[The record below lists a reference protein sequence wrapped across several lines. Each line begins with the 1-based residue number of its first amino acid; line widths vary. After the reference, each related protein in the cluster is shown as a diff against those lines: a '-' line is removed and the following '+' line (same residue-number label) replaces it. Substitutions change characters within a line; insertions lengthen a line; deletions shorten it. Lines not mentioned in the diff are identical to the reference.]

1 MMMNYHFKV
10 RNVGQMGQMGQSGT
24 SGTSGTRLVR
34 LDFPNFPRVG
44 KVGNGFSPEGKKKEG
59 QPFGRP
65 GVGILFSSLVI
76 MPVYFLMLGIS
87 RP

>member
-1 MMMNYHFKV
+1 MEQ
-10 RNVGQMGQMGQSGT
+10 VGQMGQLGQ
-24 SGTSGTRLVR
+24 L
-34 LDFPNFPRVG
+34 
-44 KVGNGFSPEGKKKEG
+44 GNGFSPEGKKIEG

-65 GVGILFSSLVI
+65 GVGILFSSLVR